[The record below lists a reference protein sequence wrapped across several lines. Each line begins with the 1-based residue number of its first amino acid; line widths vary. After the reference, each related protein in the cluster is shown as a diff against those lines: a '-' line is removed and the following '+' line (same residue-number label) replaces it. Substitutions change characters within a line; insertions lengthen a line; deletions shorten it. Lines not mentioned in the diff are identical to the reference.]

1 MGTQLEHPVAVRR
14 MRVRGLQKTHESVV
28 RQELA
33 SLNKARTLGELH
45 QGCLAVAGAL
55 QSLGIFDSADLL
67 MDTAQGATPHGA
79 ALVDIV
85 CTVTEKKRLTSAST
99 MVATQSSENTMEAK
113 VAVRNQLG
121 RAEIFEAQMEMGQQ
135 KSSSFKLSAVRPRW
149 MGQDA
154 QLSADVSKQAI
165 SHIKHSSFVQK
176 LLGASA
182 SVRVGSA
189 GAAGGRH
196 ELTYA
201 LELRDVCR
209 LTPHTASWAILQ
221 QRGQSLKSS
230 LSHSYARSTVD
241 HRLVPTSGALLRLH
255 TELAGLAPFPLGDAR
270 FVKST
275 FTAAAFQPLMANGRL
290 TASVQ
295 VHAGVL
301 LPLGGLFGG
310 LLGGP
315 TESHI
320 CDRFFCGGP
329 GSLWG
334 FRTRGVGPRDER
346 HSLASPLPPP
356 ASAAEPPAAAPKK
369 PPSISSHDALGG
381 DLLGVATASLST
393 TLPGNLA
400 KSDGHAH
407 IFASVGGLQGLAAV
421 RAAGS
426 VVPSLRASVGAGVAL
441 PTPLGRL
448 ELNVVHVLR
457 KAPSDASV
465 GNGLQLGVTAG
476 FS

>member
-1 MGTQLEHPVAVRR
+1 M
-14 MRVRGLQKTHESVV
+14 
-28 RQELA
+28 
-33 SLNKARTLGELH
+33 
-45 QGCLAVAGAL
+45 
-55 QSLGIFDSADLL
+55 
-67 MDTAQGATPHGA
+67 
-79 ALVDIV
+79 
-85 CTVTEKKRLTSAST
+85 
-99 MVATQSSENTMEAK
+99 
-113 VAVRNQLG
+113 
-121 RAEIFEAQMEMGQQ
+121 
-135 KSSSFKLSAVRPRW
+135 
-149 MGQDA
+149 
-154 QLSADVSKQAI
+154 
-165 SHIKHSSFVQK
+165 
-176 LLGASA
+176 
-182 SVRVGSA
+182 
-189 GAAGGRH
+189 
-196 ELTYA
+196 
-201 LELRDVCR
+201 
-209 LTPHTASWAILQ
+209 
-221 QRGQSLKSS
+221 
-230 LSHSYARSTVD
+230 
-241 HRLVPTSGALLRLH
+241 PTSGTLLRLH

-275 FTAAAFQPLMANGRL
+275 ITAAAFQPLMANGRL

-346 HSLASPLPPP
+346 HSLASPPPP
-356 ASAAEPPAAAPKK
+356 PSPRPAGSGRSSAAEPTAAAPKK

-400 KSDGHAH
+400 KSEGHAH

-465 GNGLQLGVTAG
+465 GNGMQLGVTAG